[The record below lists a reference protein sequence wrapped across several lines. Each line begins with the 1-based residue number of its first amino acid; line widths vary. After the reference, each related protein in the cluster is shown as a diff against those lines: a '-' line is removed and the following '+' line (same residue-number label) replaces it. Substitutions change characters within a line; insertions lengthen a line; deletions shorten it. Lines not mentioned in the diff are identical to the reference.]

1 MEECELRPTMDDPL
15 VFILCVINLLMSNLL
30 SWPVRLFLASR
41 PPLSHTIITVLN
53 AGLVLA
59 YNLHTVLLS
68 LLLLVRAA
76 LGPFPAA
83 AAIGGQFLFGFAT
96 LCLVGL
102 HLALAAVRY
111 LSVTWFSR
119 IHPADYQRLARRIYI
134 TIGGI
139 ALVLIAAI
147 MPIRASAEKTRNIES
162 YLLGVAAPGI
172 NQMRYPLGFGG
183 AALLGMGVSYLVCKR
198 ILQRRALARYL

>member
-1 MEECELRPTMDDPL
+1 
-15 VFILCVINLLMSNLL
+15 V
-30 SWPVRLFLASR
+30 
-41 PPLSHTIITVLN
+41 
-53 AGLVLA
+53 
-59 YNLHTVLLS
+59 
-68 LLLLVRAA
+68 
-76 LGPFPAA
+76 GPFPTAVA
-83 AAIGGQFLFGFAT
+83 LGGQFLFGFAT

-119 IHPADYQRLARRIYI
+119 IHPADYQRLARRIYL

-162 YLLGVAAPGI
+162 YLLGVAAPGA

-183 AALLGMGVSYLVCKR
+183 AALLGMGVSYLVSKR
-198 ILQRRALARYL
+198 ILQRRALARYLQYKGLRSSVFSSVHLPVSFVAEHFFTDLFSSHMQLQKKI